1 MASESSSV
9 HTIIEHAIRCLT
21 TERSTSSCVQR
32 EYVKRHW
39 DFVSETF
46 PYEQKQRMENEVH
59 EWERFHDSQI
69 QTRKASDLRVCYLGS
84 RVFDLVNYLQLL
96 IANGVL
102 CWNVWVVVKDSESL
116 RKVGESLSQSELR
129 NVKLREDDFLS
140 FLKDFEGQFDI
151 IYFDPCASLAKENT
165 LKVIGYVFYYNRLT
179 SPGALITTFSFPPL
193 KQPIEPLHDDF
204 SGVHCLLNGRK
215 ENIPKKLAHENET
228 EEKRSNKKEQEGKAV
243 KFLLEQ
249 YLKYRAPQF
258 DAKSLSERINEEK
271 YGDYITYQVIDS
283 ASLFVPVERML
294 LSTKPRV
301 WAEIFDNTGDI
312 LEEILLPNLKDIA
325 KGTGKSIEEQ
335 PQAQEKPN
343 TNMLEWD
350 HTVGES
356 HLRNICSV
364 LKSAEASSSLGKTW
378 VKEIFP
384 NRGTSC
390 LEKYDISLLLLTPLL
405 FSSHEFILK
414 NSKSQFK
421 STCLD
426 PISQCFPDCSK
437 SGSLCSKVP
446 GPCAG
451 CLVANLLYGQ
461 LANPSF
467 PVMNKLL
474 RLRYTSKCNKIFS
487 DVFIF
492 DKCKYVYDQF
502 PTIEGACHSISE
514 PMLQMVYRMAL
525 DGLRKHLGS
534 VSTSL
539 FQFPDEICNGCH
551 WSPEDLCLPKRQVL
565 EGECVQSNEAAA
577 HLDPLQEVE
586 SELTKGAVIKEVMM
600 LDFLLVVFLAALSF
614 AGTCERKG

>member
-1 MASESSSV
+1 MMASESSL

-32 EYVKRHW
+32 EYVKLHW
-39 DFVSETF
+39 DIISETF

-84 RVFDLVNYLQLL
+84 KVSDLVNYLQLL
-96 IANGVL
+96 IGNGVL

-116 RKVGESLSQSELR
+116 REVGESLSQSELR

-179 SPGALITTFSFPPL
+179 SPGALITTFLSPPL
-193 KQPIEPLHDDF
+193 KQRVEHIHHE
-204 SGVHCLLNGRK
+204 

-228 EEKRSNKKEQEGKAV
+228 EEKRRRKKEQEGKAA
-243 KFLLEQ
+243 KFLFDQ
-249 YLKYRAPQF
+249 YLKYRAPQC
-258 DAKSLSERINEEK
+258 DARSLSETIDEEK

-283 ASLFVPVERML
+283 AFLFVPVEKML

-301 WAEIFDNTGDI
+301 WAEIFDNAGDI

-325 KGTGKSIEEQ
+325 KGTGKSTVEQ
-335 PQAQEKPN
+335 SQA
-343 TNMLEWD
+343 
-350 HTVGES
+350 GEF
-356 HLRNICSV
+356 HLQHISSV
-364 LKSAEASSSLGKTW
+364 SKSAEASSFLGKTW
-378 VKEIFP
+378 VDEIFP
-384 NRGTSC
+384 NRRNSC
-390 LEKYDISLLLLTPLL
+390 LQKYDISLLLLTPLL
-405 FSSHEFILK
+405 FSSHEFIS
-414 NSKSQFK
+414 NYSKSQFK

-426 PISQCFPDCSK
+426 PISECFPECSK
-437 SGSLCSKVP
+437 SGCLGSKVP
-446 GPCAG
+446 GPCTG

-467 PVMNKLL
+467 PVINKLL
-474 RLRYTSKCNKIFS
+474 RVRYTSKYNKIFS

-514 PMLQMVYRMAL
+514 PTLQMVYRMAL
-525 DGLRKHLGS
+525 DGLRKHLAS
-534 VSTSL
+534 VSSSL
-539 FQFPDEICNGCH
+539 FQFCDPVFSG
-551 WSPEDLCLPKRQVL
+551 DLCSPDDLLHLPERQVL
-565 EGECVQSNEAAA
+565 EVECLHSNEAAA
-577 HLDPLQEVE
+577 HLDSVQEVE
-586 SELTKGAVIKEVMM
+586 SQLTKEAVIKEV
-600 LDFLLVVFLAALSF
+600 
-614 AGTCERKG
+614 

>member
-9 HTIIEHAIRCLT
+9 HNQESQNPARPTVIEHAVRCLT
-21 TERSTSSCVQR
+21 KERSTSCCVQR
-32 EYVKRHW
+32 EYVKDYW
-39 DFVSETF
+39 DYVSETF

-84 RVFDLVNYLQLL
+84 RVSDLVNDLQLF
-96 IANGVL
+96 IENGVL

-116 RKVGESLSQSELR
+116 RKVGKTLSESKLR

-140 FLKDFEGQFDI
+140 FLKDFEGKFDI

-193 KQPIEPLHDDF
+193 NQPVEHVHDE
-204 SGVHCLLNGRK
+204 

-228 EEKRSNKKEQEGKAV
+228 EEKGRRKKEQEGKAA
-243 KFLLEQ
+243 KFRLER

-283 ASLFVPVERML
+283 AFLFVPVERML
-294 LSTKPRV
+294 LSTKQRV
-301 WAEIFDNTGDI
+301 WAEIFDNTRDI
-312 LEEILLPNLKDIA
+312 LEEILLPNLEDIA
-325 KGTGKSIEEQ
+325 KGTGKAAEEQ
-335 PQAQEKPN
+335 SEAQEKPT
-343 TNMLEWD
+343 TNMTVWD
-350 HTVGES
+350 HAAGES
-356 HLRNICSV
+356 HLQNICSV

-378 VKEIFP
+378 VDEIFP
-384 NRGTSC
+384 NRRNSC
-390 LEKYDISLLLLTPLL
+390 LQKYDISLLLLTPLL
-405 FSSHEFILK
+405 FSSHEFIS
-414 NSKSQFK
+414 NYSKSQFK

-426 PISQCFPDCSK
+426 PISQCFPECSK
-437 SGSLCSKVP
+437 SGSLCSKVHIP
-446 GPCAG
+446 GPCTG

-492 DKCKYVYDQF
+492 DKCEYVYDQF
-502 PTIEGACHSISE
+502 PTVEGACHSISE
-514 PMLQMVYRMAL
+514 PTLQMVYRIAL
-525 DGLRKHLGS
+525 DGLRKHLAS

-539 FQFPDEICNGCH
+539 FQFCDQICNGDLC
-551 WSPEDLCLPKRQVL
+551 SPDDLLCLPKRQVL
-565 EGECVQSNEAAA
+565 CLQSNEAAA
-577 HLDPLQEVE
+577 HLDSVQEVE
-586 SELTKGAVIKEVMM
+586 TQLTKAVVIKEVI
-600 LDFLLVVFLAALSF
+600 LLVGLLKKHYLIYYSLHRN
-614 AGTCERKG
+614 GKCMIN

>member
-1 MASESSSV
+1 MMASESSL

-21 TERSTSSCVQR
+21 EERSTSSCVQR
-32 EYVKRHW
+32 EYVKLHW
-39 DFVSETF
+39 DILSETF
-46 PYEQKQRMENEVH
+46 SYEQKQRMENEVH

-69 QTRKASDLRVCYLGS
+69 QTRKASDLRVCCLGS
-84 RVFDLVNYLQLL
+84 KVSDLVNFLQLL
-96 IANGVL
+96 IGNGVL

-116 RKVGESLSQSELR
+116 REVGESLSQSGLR

-179 SPGALITTFSFPPL
+179 SPGALITTFLFPPL
-193 KQPIEPLHDDF
+193 KQRVEHIHDE
-204 SGVHCLLNGRK
+204 
-215 ENIPKKLAHENET
+215 ENIPTKLTHENER
-228 EEKRSNKKEQEGKAV
+228 EEKRRRKKEQEGKAA
-243 KFLLEQ
+243 KFLFDQ

-258 DAKSLSERINEEK
+258 DARSLSETIDEEK

-283 ASLFVPVERML
+283 AFLFVPVERML

-301 WAEIFDNTGDI
+301 WAEIFDNAGDI

-325 KGTGKSIEEQ
+325 KGTGKS
-335 PQAQEKPN
+335 
-343 TNMLEWD
+343 
-350 HTVGES
+350 TVGQSQAGEF
-356 HLRNICSV
+356 HLQHISSV
-364 LKSAEASSSLGKTW
+364 SKSAEASSFLGKTW
-378 VKEIFP
+378 VDEIFP
-384 NRGTSC
+384 NRRNSC
-390 LEKYDISLLLLTPLL
+390 LQKYDISLLLLTPLL
-405 FSSHEFILK
+405 FSSHEFISK
-414 NSKSQFK
+414 CSKSQFK

-437 SGSLCSKVP
+437 SGSLHSKVP
-446 GPCAG
+446 CPCTG

-467 PVMNKLL
+467 PVINKLL
-474 RLRYTSKCNKIFS
+474 RVKYNKIFS

-525 DGLRKHLGS
+525 DGLRKHLAS
-534 VSTSL
+534 VSSSL
-539 FQFPDEICNGCH
+539 FQFCYPVFSG
-551 WSPEDLCLPKRQVL
+551 DLCSPDDFLLHLPKRQVP
-565 EGECVQSNEAAA
+565 EVECLHSNEAAA
-577 HLDPLQEVE
+577 HLDSVQKVE
-586 SELTKGAVIKEVMM
+586 SQLTKEAVVKEV
-600 LDFLLVVFLAALSF
+600 
-614 AGTCERKG
+614 